1 MSESKVE
8 NIDKT
13 EIMGQIA
20 TMSRLLGMIPVD
32 ETNSIEDPY
41 TSETMELSA
50 WFAETRDA
58 FLQLSL
64 LVGRA
69 LDLPFQ

>member
-1 MSESKVE
+1 MGDNV
-8 NIDKT
+8 DKT

-20 TMSRLLGMIPVD
+20 DMSRLLGMIPDDGTVAIKNPITL
-32 ETNSIEDPY
+32 EA
-41 TSETMELSA
+41 MELSG
-50 WFAETRDA
+50 WFAETRDS
-58 FLQLSL
+58 FLRLSL

>member
-1 MSESKVE
+1 MGEKVE
-8 NIDKT
+8 KT
-13 EIMGQIA
+13 KIMGQIA
-20 TMSRLLGMIPVD
+20 DMSRLLGMIPDDATV
-32 ETNSIEDPY
+32 SIQNPV
-41 TSETMELSA
+41 TLETMELSE
-50 WFAETRDA
+50 WFAETRDS

>member
-1 MSESKVE
+1 MGDNV
-8 NIDKT
+8 NKT
-13 EIMGQIA
+13 AILGQIA
-20 TMSRLLGMIPVD
+20 DMSRLLGMIPADATVAIKNPAT
-32 ETNSIEDPY
+32 E
-41 TSETMELSA
+41 ETMELSG
-50 WFAETRDA
+50 WFAETRDS

>member
-1 MSESKVE
+1 MGDDV
-8 NIDKT
+8 DKT

-20 TMSRLLGMIPVD
+20 DMSRLLGMIPDDGNV
-32 ETNSIEDPY
+32 SIKNPVTD
-41 TSETMELSA
+41 ETMELDG
-50 WFAETRDA
+50 WFAETRDS
-58 FLQLSL
+58 FLRLSL

>member
-1 MSESKVE
+1 MRANV
-8 NIDKT
+8 DKT

-20 TMSRLLGMIPVD
+20 DMSRLLGMLPEDGTVSV
-32 ETNSIEDPY
+32 TNPI
-41 TSETMELSA
+41 TSEGLTLSE
-50 WFAETRDA
+50 WFAETRDS
-58 FLQLSL
+58 FLRLSL